1 MIDTH
6 KLIDIITSAL
16 EVTDYYLVDASVKGD
31 NVITV
36 EIDAD
41 EGVDIDFCADLSRKI
56 EAAFDRDVEDYELEV
71 GSAGITSPLKVAR
84 QYQRQVG
91 KEVEV
96 LARDGK
102 KHRGILKSYDDLS
115 GIVTITEKQKVKLPD
130 KKRPEIQEV
139 EIEFTPEERNAV
151 LPVLDF

>member
-1 MIDTH
+1 MIDRQ
-6 KLIDIITSAL
+6 KLIDTVACAL
-16 EVTDYYLVDASVKGD
+16 DGTDYYLVDATVKGD

-41 EGVDIDFCADLSRKI
+41 KGVDIDFCADLSRRI
-56 EAAFDRDVEDYELEV
+56 EAVFDRDAEDYELEV

-84 QYQRQVG
+84 QYQRQTG

-102 KHRGILKSYDDLS
+102 KHRGVLKSYDDLS
-115 GIVTITEKQKVKLPD
+115 GIVTITEKQKVKLPG
-130 KKRPEIQEV
+130 KKRPEMQEV
-139 EIEFTPEERNAV
+139 EVEFTPEERNAV
-151 LPVLDF
+151 LPVIEF